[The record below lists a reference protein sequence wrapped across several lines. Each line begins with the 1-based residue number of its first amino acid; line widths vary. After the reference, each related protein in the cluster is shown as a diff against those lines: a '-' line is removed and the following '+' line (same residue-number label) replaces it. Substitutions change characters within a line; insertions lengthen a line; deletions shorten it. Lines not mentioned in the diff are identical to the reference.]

1 MRTLPLLAFPLLAA
15 LLPGCSPHFNWR
27 EFTSKDASWQATF
40 PDKPATATRTID
52 LDGMQ
57 TSMTMTGAEV
67 DDILFAVGQAEA
79 GDATAASR
87 GLAAMQTALV
97 RNIGGTVTTSASA
110 SSSANAATRI
120 SRDVDVRGSR
130 NGKPVRMVAHFE
142 ARGRSLYQVVVVGPA
157 AALKPEQTEQFIGSF
172 KVLK

>member
-1 MRTLPLLAFPLLAA
+1 MRTLPLLASPLLAA
-15 LLPGCSPHFNWR
+15 MLIGCSPHFNWR
-27 EFTSKDASWQATF
+27 EFTNKDASWQVTF
-40 PDKPATATRTID
+40 PDKPATASRTID

-57 TSMTMTGAEV
+57 TAMTMTAAEV

-79 GDATAASR
+79 GDAAAAR
-87 GLAAMQTALV
+87 NGLAAMQTALV
-97 RNIGGTVTTSASA
+97 RNIGGTVTKNASA
-110 SSSANAATRI
+110 SSSTETTTRI
-120 SRDVDVRGSR
+120 SHDVDVLGSR

-157 AALKPEQTEQFIGSF
+157 AALKPEHTEQFIGSF